1 MRFEYFRNARAGLL
15 PALALF
21 FAGAASAQ
29 TNPDE
34 YFLPDNPPFS
44 PYSRI
49 PLLLGN
55 GFTATGGKL
64 TVTLVGNDAGNT
76 GYMYFVNPATGA
88 LRYLFSNKDAE
99 ETVVDLGTFPQG
111 APVVFLYVANQS
123 TMNPKKYTGANE
135 AGIYDFNGVPA
146 LSGLFVNQKAKPV
159 SPEANDKGDHRWAIS
174 GRVDCTRV
182 VFGFEDVWN
191 GDYDYND
198 IVFTV
203 TGVNLDT
210 ETKLP
215 SPVIAGQLAFRD
227 STVMTLAPGPGSPA
241 TAKLFY
247 TVDGTVPAVNAQGIP
262 QGTTKEYLA
271 PVTLAQNTA
280 LRAVAWHPSTVLD
293 SCGRLQVFTSS
304 DAVTGNFTRMPRL
317 DAPVFTPPDGTPW
330 IPGLAVAITQAQGG
344 SIRYVVCPQ
353 DGPCAEPDSNS
364 TLYAGPI
371 SLTHPSRIRARAYQT
386 GSVESPIASARYGL
400 IIAVASAAYFD
411 RNGDGR
417 IDAARIR
424 LGALPDALPASLTL
438 TDPFRSGAGL
448 TLAAGR
454 LAADPADLHVLVADF
469 SDSPFAFGT
478 GFAAGPYGAFPSGP
492 APYPS
497 APFTVND
504 SAGPVLVSAEAIP
517 RTAGG
522 PDGLRVTFSEDMIA
536 DASSKGFPYSALHPG
551 GLQFGPTV
559 SVLTGRSPDK
569 RTVEYTLIAG
579 TGPQPGDSLKLL
591 PHPSYVDAKGNL
603 SAMGHHIAI
612 GGRVPIS
619 VEGGGFV
626 IGEPIPV
633 PGALSNNVTL
643 VVPSD
648 PAVPRAGECL
658 DCRTGEWKRLDP
670 ARPEVFPNGPE
681 IKVRAKGP
689 FAFDLAFFDNFGQL
703 VNHAEGR
710 VSGAMLADAPTDSL
724 GFRVTALK
732 WYPVSAGG
740 HQVGTGVYIAVG
752 SLTTESST
760 ALGPHGE
767 SIRVTGGSQS
777 IRLRLGYLR

>member
-15 PALALF
+15 PALALCL
-21 FAGAASAQ
+21 AGVVTAQ

-34 YFLPDNPPFS
+34 YFLPDDPPFS
-44 PYSRI
+44 PYSKI

-64 TVTLVGNDAGNT
+64 TVTLVGNDASNT

-111 APVVFLYVANQS
+111 APVVFLYVANQT
-123 TMNPKKYTGANE
+123 TMNPRKYTGANE
-135 AGIYDFNGVPA
+135 AGTYEFGAIPSLA
-146 LSGLFVNQKAKPV
+146 GLFVNQKAKPV
-159 SPEANDKGDHRWAIS
+159 SPETNDRGDHRWAIS

-182 VFGFEDVWN
+182 VFGFEDIRN

-215 SPVIAGQLAFRD
+215 PPVMAGQPSFRD

-247 TVDGTVPAVNAQGIP
+247 TVDGTVPAVNAQGIAE
-262 QGTTKEYLA
+262 GTTKEYLA

-317 DAPVFTPPDGTPW
+317 DAPVFTPPDGTKW
-330 IPGLAVAITQAQGG
+330 IPGLAVSIGQAQGA
-344 SIRYVVCPQ
+344 SIRFVVCPQ

-364 TLYAGPI
+364 NLYAGPI
-371 SLTHPSRIRARAYQT
+371 PLSHPSQIKARAFQT
-386 GSVESPIASARYGL
+386 GSVESPTASARYGL
-400 IIAVASAAYFD
+400 VLEVASAAYFD

-424 LGALPDALPASLTL
+424 LGALPDALPASVALV
-438 TDPFRSGAGL
+438 DPFRPGAPL
-448 TLAAGR
+448 TVSAAG
-454 LAADPADLHVLVADF
+454 LAADPADLRVLIADF
-469 SDSPFAFGT
+469 SGSPFAFGT
-478 GFAAGPYGAFPSGP
+478 GFAAGPYGVFPSGP

-497 APFTVND
+497 VPFMVND
-504 SAGPVLVSAEAIP
+504 SVGPVLLSAEAIP

-522 PDGLRVTFSEDMIA
+522 PDVLRVTFSEDMSA
-536 DASSKGFPYSALHPG
+536 DPSSKGFPYSALHPG
-551 GLQFGPTV
+551 GRQFGPRV
-559 SVLTGRSPDK
+559 SVLTGKSPDK

-603 SAMGHHIAI
+603 SAMGHHIAV
-612 GGRVPIS
+612 GGRIPIS
-619 VEGGGFV
+619 AEGGGFV
-626 IGEPIPV
+626 IGGPIPV
-633 PGALSNNVTL
+633 PAVISNNVTL

-648 PAVPRAGECL
+648 PAVPRSGECL
-658 DCRTGEWKRLDP
+658 DCRTGDWKRLDP
-670 ARPEVFPNGPE
+670 GRPAVFPKGPE

-689 FAFDLAFFDNFGQL
+689 FAFDLAFFDHFGQM
-703 VNHAEGR
+703 VNHAKGR
-710 VSGAMLADAPTDSL
+710 VSEAMLQDAPLDSL
-724 GFRVTALK
+724 GYKVAALK

-740 HQVGTGVYIAVG
+740 HQAGTGVYIAVG
-752 SLTTESST
+752 SLTTESSST
-760 ALGPHGE
+760 QGPNGE
-767 SIRVTGGSQS
+767 SIRVTGGTQA
-777 IRLRLGYLR
+777 IKLRMGYLR